1 MKNGI
6 NLRSGRIRVLF
17 EYDKEQ
23 VDVEYML
30 KELQEDYSLDAFY
43 HYDDGLICIETIDDK
58 YKSVDELV
66 SLVDGI
72 VLKIKGENKNA

>member
-23 VDVEYML
+23 VDVEYVL
-30 KELQEDYSLDAFY
+30 KELQEDYSLDTFY

>member
-1 MKNGI
+1 MGNGI
-6 NLRSGRIRVLF
+6 KLKSGRIRALF

-23 VDVEYML
+23 IDSEYVL
-30 KELQEDYSLDAFY
+30 KELREDYSLDVFY

-58 YKSVDELV
+58 YKSVGELV

-72 VLKIKGENKNA
+72 VLKMKEDKNA

>member
-6 NLRSGRIRVLF
+6 KLKSGRIRALF
-17 EYDKEQ
+17 EYDNEQ
-23 VDVEYML
+23 IDIEYVL
-30 KELQEDYSLDAFY
+30 KGLREDDSLDAFY
-43 HYDDGLICIETIDDK
+43 HYDAGFICIETINDK

-72 VLKIKGENKNA
+72 VRKMKEGKNA

>member
-6 NLRSGRIRVLF
+6 KLKSVRIRVLF
-17 EYDKEQ
+17 EYDNEQ
-23 VDVEYML
+23 IDIEYVL
-30 KELQEDYSLDAFY
+30 KWLREDYSLDAFY
-43 HYDDGLICIETIDDK
+43 HYDAGFICIETINDK

-72 VLKIKGENKNA
+72 VRKMKEGKNA